1 MGSLSVYTLENV
13 LYINRKIQYIFLR
26 ENFSE
31 KNTIFRRVHTLS
43 RKDSTFCAADI
54 VRFWCKNLDPQEQLE
69 VFVFFVLFVPAVAPV
84 EVFAAKIE
92 QHVLRL
98 VPARPARQ
106 IVRILLRFFPR
117 VIRLRT
123 DILVLLLRPALRAVV
138 RDCLEDIRQ
147 ITGERRE

>member
-1 MGSLSVYTLENV
+1 M
-13 LYINRKIQYIFLR
+13 
-26 ENFSE
+26 
-31 KNTIFRRVHTLS
+31 
-43 RKDSTFCAADI
+43 
-54 VRFWCKNLDPQEQLE
+54 E

-98 VPARPARQ
+98 VPTRPARQ

-123 DILVLLLRPALRAVV
+123 EILVLLLRPALRAVV

-147 ITGERRE
+147 VTGERRE

>member
-1 MGSLSVYTLENV
+1 MYTLENI

-26 ENFSE
+26 EHFLE
-31 KNTIFRRVHTLS
+31 KNTIFREVHTLP
-43 RKDSTFCAADI
+43 RKDPTFHAADI

-117 VIRLRT
+117 VVWLRT
-123 DILVLLLRPALRAVV
+123 EILVLLLRPALRAVV

-147 ITGERRE
+147 VTGERRE

>member
-1 MGSLSVYTLENV
+1 M
-13 LYINRKIQYIFLR
+13 
-26 ENFSE
+26 
-31 KNTIFRRVHTLS
+31 S
-43 RKDSTFCAADI
+43 RKDPTFRAADR

-69 VFVFFVLFVPAVAPV
+69 VFIFFVLFVPAVAPV

-147 ITGERRE
+147 VTGERRE

>member
-1 MGSLSVYTLENV
+1 MYTLENM

-26 ENFSE
+26 EHFSE
-31 KNTIFRRVHTLS
+31 KNTIFRRMHTLP
-43 RKDSTFCAADI
+43 RMDPTFRAADI

-69 VFVFFVLFVPAVAPV
+69 VFIFFVLFVPAVAPV

-147 ITGERRE
+147 VTGERRE